1 MIPLDPLT
9 AKRLQRWAEHLD
21 SPGTGSI
28 AEFLAG
34 IGAEGG
40 ALSLTPDQFKENRQR
55 WAPDI
60 IRSAGANC
68 LRDCVPV
75 VPA

>member
-9 AKRLQRWAEHLD
+9 AMRLQRWAEHLD

-28 AEFLAG
+28 AEFLAE

-40 ALSLTPDQFKENRQR
+40 ALSLILDQFKEHRQR
-55 WAPDI
+55 SAPDK
-60 IRSAGANC
+60 IRVAGADR
-68 LRDCVPV
+68 LRDCVPA
-75 VPA
+75 VPE